1 MSKLRDEVAAARAA
15 WVAAEA
21 KAAEAAAEAAEAW
34 AVAEAWAAT
43 AKAVEAEAAKAAKA
57 VAAKAVA
64 AVAEYELWGAVAGAP
79 GGRWVASQLDPV
91 KIYPIGTA
99 LYVCRMGQA

>member
-43 AKAVEAEAAKAAKA
+43 AKAVEAEAAKNVRQRIALLQSAQ
-57 VAAKAVA
+57 
-64 AVAEYELWGAVAGAP
+64 
-79 GGRWVASQLDPV
+79 GGRNE
-91 KIYPIGTA
+91 
-99 LYVCRMGQA
+99 